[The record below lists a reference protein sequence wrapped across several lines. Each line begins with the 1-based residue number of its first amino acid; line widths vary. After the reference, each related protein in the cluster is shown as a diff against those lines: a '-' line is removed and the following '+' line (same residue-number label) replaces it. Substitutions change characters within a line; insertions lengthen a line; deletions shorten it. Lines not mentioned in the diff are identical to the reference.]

1 MARLAKLTAA
11 AGAARALLALGFRAA
26 EKGSDPFSRKRGQ
39 TPFWS
44 AALLLLAIAGC
55 SPAAREDRATVR
67 VWGLGRE
74 GEVLRDLVPDFE
86 RKNPGVRLF
95 VQQIPWTS
103 AHEKLL
109 TAFVGRAT
117 PDLAQLGNTWIPE
130 FAAIGALE
138 PLEESLARSAT
149 VSSSGYF
156 PGVWATSLYD
166 GAVYGIPWYVD
177 TRVLYYRPD
186 LLARAGFPD
195 APRKWTEWL
204 DAMRKMK
211 RIQPPFAHPILLP
224 TNEWEQLAILGL
236 QKGSPLLA
244 DNGTR
249 GAFSGPEFRAA
260 AEFYVGIF
268 REGLAPIVSYSQLG
282 NAYQEFARG
291 NITMWMTGPWNLGEF
306 RRRLSPAEQKLWMT
320 AALPAPDGTPWPG
333 ASFSGG
339 SSLAVFR
346 GSKHKAEAFK
356 VIEFLSDPA
365 VQARFYALSGDLPA
379 ARAAWDD
386 PALAGDAKARAF
398 RVQVERVVAMPR
410 VPEWEQI
417 AQHMAER
424 LEGAIRGRENLT
436 AALAAIDR
444 DVDRI
449 LEKRRWMLA
458 RRRET
463 HGR

>member
-1 MARLAKLTAA
+1 MARLDTKLAA
-11 AGAARALLALGFRAA
+11 AGALSVLLAL
-26 EKGSDPFSRKRGQ
+26 
-39 TPFWS
+39 
-44 AALLLLAIAGC
+44 AGC
-55 SPAAREDRATVR
+55 AAAREGRVTVR
-67 VWGLGRE
+67 FWGLGRE
-74 GEVLRDLVPDFE
+74 GEVVRDLVPEFE
-86 RKNPGVRLF
+86 RRNPGVRLI

-138 PLEESLARSAT
+138 PLEESLARSAS
-149 VSSSGYF
+149 VSSRGYF
-156 PGVWATSLYD
+156 PGVWETSLYD
-166 GAVYGIPWYVD
+166 GLVYGIPWYVD

-186 LLARAGFPD
+186 LLARAGFPSP
-195 APRKWTEWL
+195 PRTWSEWR
-204 DAMRKMK
+204 DAMRNVK
-211 RIQPPFAHPILLP
+211 RLQPPFAHPILLP

-244 DNGTR
+244 ENGTR
-249 GAFSGPEFRAA
+249 GAFSGPEFGAA
-260 AEFYVGIF
+260 ADFYVGIY

-291 NITMWMTGPWNLGEF
+291 SIAMWMTGPWNLGEF
-306 RRRLSPAEQKLWMT
+306 RRRLSPAQQSLWMT
-320 AALPAPDGTPWPG
+320 APLPAPNGVDWPG

-346 GSKHKAEAFK
+346 GSERKPEAWK
-356 VIEFLSDPA
+356 VIEFLSDPGI
-365 VQARFYALSGDLPA
+365 QARFYALSGDLPA
-379 ARAAWDD
+379 SRAAWDD
-386 PALAGDAKARAF
+386 PALANDAKARAF
-398 RVQVERVVAMPR
+398 RIQVERVAAMPR

-424 LEGAIRGRENLT
+424 LEPAIRGRESLP

-458 RRRET
+458 RRREQR
-463 HGR
+463 GR